1 MSNNPHQNFNM
12 PLVTL
17 VTSTINDSINSTGEF
32 TMDIETELD
41 TMTFENKPTTNASHS
56 GAKASGF
63 QHGVPSGYYKSTI
76 KDAKH
81 TVHSDGHDVIRITL
95 EVATA
100 PYLGHSFVKYYNL
113 KTKKAVDFFRREM
126 DEIGS
131 LVSSRG
137 ELSDLCGTLIG
148 REVLAQIA
156 DHVNGNQVILIKR
169 LKASSPAPSAN
180 PADLW
185 T

>member
-1 MSNNPHQNFNM
+1 MSNTQYENFTM
-12 PLVTL
+12 PVVTL
-17 VTSTINDSINSTGEF
+17 VTPINDSIEPRGDF

-41 TMTFENKPTTNASHS
+41 SINFENTPTTNASHPVT
-56 GAKASGF
+56 KATGF
-63 QHGVPSGYYKSTI
+63 QHGIPSGYYKSSI

-81 TVHSDGHDVIRITL
+81 TVHPDGHDVIRITL

-100 PYLGHSFVKYYNL
+100 PYGGHSFAKFYNL

-137 ELSDLCGTLIG
+137 ELSDLCGTLVG

-156 DHVNGNQVILIKR
+156 DHPSGNQVIFIKR
-169 LKASSPAPSAN
+169 LKSPSPASSVN
-180 PADLW
+180 LADLW